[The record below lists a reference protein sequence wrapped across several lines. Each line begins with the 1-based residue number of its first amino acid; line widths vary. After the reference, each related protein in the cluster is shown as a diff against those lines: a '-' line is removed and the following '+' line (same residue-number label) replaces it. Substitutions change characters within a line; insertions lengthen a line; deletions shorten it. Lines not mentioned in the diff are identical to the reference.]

1 MGKLQINPFAVERRR
16 LLTRLSPE
24 ECEQSLEAAVRTS
37 WWNSP
42 AEISASATQEG
53 FRMKIVSG
61 WPFFRTAASGTF
73 SAVPDGTSIAVRLAL
88 DPQSAARG
96 LTLVVSLLLGVLACS
111 LSVPRDDALRFWVSE
126 SPLTHLGLT
135 ALFVVG
141 AYFISRWLTRNDGD
155 VLIDFLREK
164 LEAAEAER

>member
-1 MGKLQINPFAVERRR
+1 MGKVQINPFAVERRL

-37 WWNSP
+37 WWSAS
-42 AEISASATQEG
+42 AEIAASATQEG
-53 FRMKIVSG
+53 FRMKIASG
-61 WPFFRTAASGTF
+61 WPLFRTAASGTF

-96 LTLVVSLLLGVLACS
+96 LTLVVGLLLAVLACS
-111 LSVPRDDALRFWVSE
+111 LSASRGEALRFWVFE

-135 ALFVVG
+135 ALFLAG
-141 AYFISRWLTRNDGD
+141 AYFISRWLTSNDGD
-155 VLIDFLREK
+155 VLLDFLREK
-164 LEAAEAER
+164 LEADEVER